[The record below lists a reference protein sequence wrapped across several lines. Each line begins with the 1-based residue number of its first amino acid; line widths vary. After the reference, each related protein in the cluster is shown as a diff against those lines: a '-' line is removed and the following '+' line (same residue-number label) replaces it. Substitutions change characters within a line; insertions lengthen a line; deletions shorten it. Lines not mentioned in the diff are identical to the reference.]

1 MSPIRVLIVDDS
13 VVIRKL
19 LTQTLATDTSIE
31 VAGTASNGKIA
42 LAKIPQ
48 VNPEL
53 IILDVEMPE
62 MDGLETL
69 TNIRKDWPKL
79 PVIMFSTK
87 TEKGAVATIEALTRG
102 ASDYVS
108 KPSNVG
114 SVMLA
119 MERVREA
126 LIPKIKALV
135 PRGQRPM
142 PPGPI
147 ITTKPGMSLPAPRP
161 GMSLPAPRPGMSL
174 PAPRPGMSLPAKPG
188 ASLPAKPGLNLPTR
202 VPGTEAAVDLVVI
215 GASTGGPNAL
225 TLLLPKLPA
234 NFPVPVVI
242 VQHMLA
248 AFTRHFAERL
258 ALVCKLA
265 VVEPNNGEAL
275 RAGTIYIAKGDNHLL
290 VNRRGREGFATLNQ
304 AAPENFC
311 RPAVDV
317 LFDSAASSYGASV
330 LGVVLTGMGH
340 DGYRGSKLIR
350 QAGGNVIV
358 QDEATSVVWGMPGMV
373 ANAGLATQ
381 ILPLERVAGEIERLV
396 VQRRG
401 APFKVATAQ

>member
-1 MSPIRVLIVDDS
+1 MKPIRVLVVDDS

-19 LTQTLATDTSIE
+19 LTQTLATDPAIE

-48 VNPEL
+48 LNPEL
-53 IILDVEMPE
+53 LVLDVEMPE

-69 TNIRKDWPKL
+69 TQLRKDWPRL

-102 ASDYVS
+102 ASDYVA

-114 SVMLA
+114 NVVVA
-119 MERVREA
+119 MERVRDA

-135 PRGQRPM
+135 PRGPR
-142 PPGPI
+142 
-147 ITTKPGMSLPAPRP
+147 PAPP
-161 GMSLPAPRPGMSL
+161 PVAKPAPGQL
-174 PAPRPGMSLPAKPG
+174 
-188 ASLPAKPGLNLPTR
+188 ASPKGPSSTVA
-202 VPGTEAAVDLVVI
+202 LVAI

-225 TLLLPKLPA
+225 TAILPKIPA
-234 NFPVPVVI
+234 DFPVPVVI

-248 AFTRHFAERL
+248 AFTRPFAERL
-258 ALVCKLA
+258 AAQCRLR
-265 VVEPNNGEAL
+265 VVEPNQGDPVQQ
-275 RAGTIYIAKGDNHLL
+275 GHIYIARGDYHLQ
-290 VNRRGREGFATLNQ
+290 VHRRGRDGFFTLNQ

-317 LFDSAASSYGASV
+317 MFESVASSYGSSTLA
-330 LGVVLTGMGH
+330 VVLTGMGQ
-340 DGYRGSKLIR
+340 DGFRGAKLIR

-358 QDEATSVVWGMPGMV
+358 QDEATSVVWGMPGII
-373 ANAGLATQ
+373 AGAGLATQ
-381 ILPLERVAGEIERLV
+381 VLPLDQVEAAIERLV
-396 VQRRG
+396 GQGRG
-401 APFKVATAQ
+401 APVKVAVR

>member
-1 MSPIRVLIVDDS
+1 MSPIRVLVVDDS

-19 LTQTLATDTSIE
+19 LTQTLAADPAIE

-42 LAKIPQ
+42 LAKISQ

-53 IILDVEMPE
+53 VILDVEMPE

-69 TNIRKDWPKL
+69 SNIRKSWPKL

-102 ASDYVS
+102 ASDYVA

-114 SVMLA
+114 SVVLA

-135 PRGQRPM
+135 PRGHRPVPPAA
-142 PPGPI
+142 PPG
-147 ITTKPGMSLPAPRP
+147 
-161 GMSLPAPRPGMSL
+161 
-174 PAPRPGMSLPAKPG
+174 AKPAAG
-188 ASLPAKPGLNLPTR
+188 FPQR
-202 VPGTEAAVDLVVI
+202 VPGTEAAVDLLVI

-225 TLLLPKLPA
+225 TAMLPKLPA
-234 NFPVPVVI
+234 DLPVPVVI

-258 ALVCKLA
+258 ASQCKLR
-265 VVEPNNGEAL
+265 VVEPNHGDSIKP
-275 RAGTIYIAKGDNHLL
+275 GTIYIAKGDYHLL
-290 VNRRGREGFATLNQ
+290 VHRRGREGFVTLNQ
-304 AAPENFC
+304 EAPENFC

-317 LFDSAASSYGASV
+317 MFDSAANAYGASV

-358 QDEATSVVWGMPGMV
+358 QDEASSVVWGMPGYV
-373 ANAGLATQ
+373 ASAGLATQ
-381 ILPLERVAGEIERLV
+381 VLPLDKVAGEIERLV
-396 VQRRG
+396 MQRRG
-401 APFKVATAQ
+401 APYKVATAR

>member
-19 LTQTLATDTSIE
+19 LTQTLATDSSIE

-42 LAKIPQ
+42 LAKISQ

-53 IILDVEMPE
+53 VILDVEMPE

-87 TEKGAVATIEALTRG
+87 TERGAVATIEALTRG
-102 ASDYVS
+102 ASDYVA

-135 PRGQRPM
+135 PRGQRPAV
-142 PPGPI
+142 PAPRLSAKPEPLLSSKPGPI
-147 ITTKPGMSLPAPRP
+147 LSARP
-161 GMSLPAPRPGMSL
+161 GAVDVLRPGLPGSL
-174 PAPRPGMSLPAKPG
+174 IGAKPG
-188 ASLPAKPGLNLPTR
+188 ANLPVR
-202 VPGTEAAVDLVVI
+202 VPGTEAAVELVVI

-225 TLLLPKLPA
+225 TTLLPKLPGDL
-234 NFPVPVVI
+234 PVPVVI

-258 ALVCKLA
+258 GLQCKLR
-265 VVEPNNGEAL
+265 VVEPNHGDPIQP
-275 RAGTIYIAKGDNHLL
+275 GTIYVAKGDYHLL
-290 VNRRGREGFATLNQ
+290 INRRGREGFVTLNQ
-304 AAPENFC
+304 GPPENFC

-317 LFDSAASSYGASV
+317 MFDSAASAYGASV
-330 LGVVLTGMGH
+330 LGVVLTGMGQ
-340 DGYRGSKLIR
+340 DGYRGSRLIR

-358 QDEATSVVWGMPGMV
+358 QDEATSIVWGMPGMV
-373 ANAGLATQ
+373 AGAGLATQ
-381 ILPLERVAGEIERLV
+381 VLPLERVAGEIERLV
-396 VQRRG
+396 MQRRG
-401 APFKVATAQ
+401 APYKVATAP

>member
-102 ASDYVS
+102 ASDYVA

-126 LIPKIKALV
+126 MIPKIKALV
-135 PRGQRPM
+135 PRGQRPV
-142 PPGPI
+142 PPGPV
-147 ITTKPGMSLPAPRP
+147 ITTKLGTSLPPKSGTSLPARP
-161 GMSLPAPRPGMSL
+161 GT
-174 PAPRPGMSLPAKPG
+174 SLPAKPG
-188 ASLPAKPGLNLPTR
+188 TSLPAKPAVILPAR
-202 VPGTEAAVDLVVI
+202 VPGTEAAVELVVI

-225 TLLLPKLPA
+225 TNLLPKLPA

-258 ALVCKLA
+258 GGVCKLA
-265 VVEPNNGEAL
+265 VVEPNHGEPL
-275 RAGTIYIAKGDNHLL
+275 RAGTIYIAKGDYHLL

-317 LFDSAASSYGASV
+317 LFDSAASAYGASV

-340 DGYRGSKLIR
+340 DGYRGAKLIR
-350 QAGGNVIV
+350 QAGGNIIV
-358 QDEATSVVWGMPGMV
+358 QDEATSVVWGMPGVV

-381 ILPLERVAGEIERLV
+381 VLPLDRVAGEIERLV

-401 APFKVATAQ
+401 APYKVATAQ

>member
-1 MSPIRVLIVDDS
+1 MTPIRVLIVDDS

-19 LTQTLATDTSIE
+19 LTQTLATDSSIE

-42 LAKIPQ
+42 LAKILQ

-53 IILDVEMPE
+53 VILDVEMPE

-69 TNIRKDWPKL
+69 TNIRKEWPKL

-87 TEKGAVATIEALTRG
+87 TERGAVATIEALTRG
-102 ASDYVS
+102 ASDYVA

-135 PRGQRPM
+135 PRGQRPVPPM
-142 PPGPI
+142 PRFSAKPEPILSGRVPGPSELLR
-147 ITTKPGMSLPAPRP
+147 PGALASAPLSPKTSLPV
-161 GMSLPAPRPGMSL
+161 
-174 PAPRPGMSLPAKPG
+174 
-188 ASLPAKPGLNLPTR
+188 R
-202 VPGTEAAVDLVVI
+202 VPGTEAAVEIVVI
-215 GASTGGPNAL
+215 GTSTGGPNAL
-225 TLLLPKLPA
+225 TTLLPKLPA
-234 NFPVPVVI
+234 DLPVPVVI

-258 ALVCKLA
+258 ALQCKLR
-265 VVEPNNGEAL
+265 VVEPNHGDPIQP
-275 RAGTIYIAKGDNHLL
+275 GTIYIAKGDHHLL
-290 VNRRGREGFATLNQ
+290 VNRRGREGFVTLNQ
-304 AAPENFC
+304 GPPENFC

-317 LFDSAASSYGASV
+317 MFDSAATSYGASV
-330 LGVVLTGMGH
+330 LGVVLTGMGQ
-340 DGYRGSKLIR
+340 DGYRGSRLIR

-358 QDEATSVVWGMPGMV
+358 QDEATSIVWGMPGMV
-373 ANAGLATQ
+373 AGAGLATQ
-381 ILPLERVAGEIERLV
+381 VLPLERVAGEIERLV
-396 VQRRG
+396 MQRRG
-401 APFKVATAQ
+401 APYKVATAP